1 MALVNNN
8 VLPATQPSDYFPD
21 GMAESCEKISIDLFA
36 PTDTGATAIPSAGSR
51 NR

>member
-1 MALVNNN
+1 MALINNN

-21 GMAESCEKISIDLFA
+21 GMADSCEKISIDLFA
-36 PTDTGATAIPSAGSR
+36 PTDTDTTAIPGAGSC